1 MMYKMQED
9 NATNMTTDLIALSNY
24 SDWCQ
29 EDSMGEEQQSHILAF
44 FLEGILVPVVGT
56 IGIGGE

>member
-1 MMYKMQED
+1 MKMQED
-9 NATNMTTDLIALSNY
+9 NATNMTTDLITY
-24 SDWCQ
+24 SAWCQ
-29 EDSMGEEQQSHILAF
+29 EDSMGEEQQSHMMAF

>member
-1 MMYKMQED
+1 MQED
-9 NATNMTTDLIALSNY
+9 NTTNMMTDLITLSNY

-29 EDSMGEEQQSHILAF
+29 AESMGEEQQSHMLAF